1 MWDALNTRTSQ
12 FVIILLSVLVFL
24 GILILVVS
32 EGLSSMSPQKD
43 HSTES
48 SSTIEYG
55 RVRVCGGLLTSV
67 NRSWQVAVERG
78 QRPVASFKAMAPV
91 APWSP
96 TNRPV
101 GDQGDVYLAAVA
113 PHDAFWLGFEA
124 DEGLFFAMTIDLD
137 GRNALNGRQG
147 WSDALEL
154 EPKNF
159 LLIPDQ
165 PWFDSIVGP
174 GGAIQQLVPK
184 FDLEARPMSFT
195 SGGEIRLAIYL
206 IEADELQPPLVK
218 QPEGPVP
225 MYSQERAASQ
235 TEATIHPWRA
245 RSLRRDF
252 QSPRPCARLTF
263 HIVEPKLF
271 ETLTGVHLPAGM
283 FDDVGS
289 PPPPFDPFQ
298 AP

>member
-1 MWDALNTRTSQ
+1 
-12 FVIILLSVLVFL
+12 
-24 GILILVVS
+24 
-32 EGLSSMSPQKD
+32 MSPQEE

-55 RVRVCGGLLTSV
+55 RVRVCSGLVTSV
-67 NRSWQVAVERG
+67 NRSWQVAVEPG
-78 QRPVASFKAMAPV
+78 NRPAAPFKAIAPI
-91 APWSP
+91 APWLP
-96 TNRPV
+96 TNSAV

-124 DEGLFFAMTIDLD
+124 DEGLFFAITIDLD

-147 WSDALEL
+147 WSDTLEL

-159 LLIPDQ
+159 LLVPDQ

-174 GGAIQQLVPK
+174 EGTFEQLIPH
-184 FDLEARPMSFT
+184 FDPEARPVNFT
-195 SGGEIRLAIYL
+195 SGGEIRLVIYP
-206 IEADELQPPLVK
+206 IEAGALQPPLA
-218 QPEGPVP
+218 QPPEGPEP
-225 MYSQERAASQ
+225 LYSQESAASQ
-235 TEATIHPWRA
+235 TEATIHPWRGRGL
-245 RSLRRDF
+245 RSDF
-252 QSPRPCARLTF
+252 QPPRPCARLTF

-271 ETLTGVHLPAGM
+271 ENLTSVHLPANM

-289 PPPPFDPFQ
+289 TPPPPFDPFQ